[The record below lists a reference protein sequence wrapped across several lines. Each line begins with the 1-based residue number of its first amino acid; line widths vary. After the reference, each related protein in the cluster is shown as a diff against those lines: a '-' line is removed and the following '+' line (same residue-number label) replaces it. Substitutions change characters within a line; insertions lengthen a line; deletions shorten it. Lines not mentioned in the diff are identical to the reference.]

1 VVLPVTAEC
10 NQNHRT
16 PSTLSTTFAEVT
28 LSRVGTM
35 LTFGFRSRFRARA
48 GRTASSNL
56 GQALG
61 WLLLVV
67 APLFAANHPAI
78 TGKNANCALCHADMT
93 QGKSVH
99 SQGELACG
107 LCHSAEPAGD
117 TVAML
122 LTAPKEQLCFDC
134 HERAAMQQHISSSTD
149 KTCLGCHDAHRS
161 VRAMLLRRNI
171 NDKYADS
178 STVAAAPKSPSTSKL
193 NTHVLHKRRPQH
205 PQPTDHKL

>member
-1 VVLPVTAEC
+1 
-10 NQNHRT
+10 
-16 PSTLSTTFAEVT
+16 
-28 LSRVGTM
+28 M
-35 LTFGFRSRFRARA
+35 LTFGFLSGIRARA
-48 GRTASSNL
+48 GRTLSSKF

-61 WLLLVV
+61 CLLLVV
-67 APLFAANHPAI
+67 APLSAANHPAI

-107 LCHSAEPAGD
+107 LCHSADPAGD
-117 TVAML
+117 TVEML
-122 LTAPKEQLCFDC
+122 LAVPMEQLCFDC
-134 HERAAMQQHISSSTD
+134 HERAAMQQHVSSSAD

-161 VRAMLLRRNI
+161 ARAMLLRRNI

-178 STVAAAPKSPSTSKL
+178 STVAAAPKRP
-193 NTHVLHKRRPQH
+193 NTPKPVKSHASSRRHPQH